1 MYKGSATDLPGAAV
15 NGARRAHP
23 SRSSAEVAAWPG
35 RGRDRSGRDG
45 RRRGSG
51 DAGRDH
57 SACGVGLVAQVSGEP
72 SRRIVEL
79 ALGALAAMEHRGG
92 VGADGEASDGAGVL
106 TAIPW
111 RVLEPWLAN
120 QRIVEPRPFSTAVGM
135 VFLPREEG
143 KRTLA
148 RELVTKALR
157 DEGLIVVGW
166 REVPLREDALPPS
179 VRERHPHVEQVV
191 AQSPTLAGDEL
202 ERALLLARRAVGR
215 ALARQ
220 SVIRRLDDLYI
231 CSLSSRTVVYK
242 GMVTSQVLPEFYP
255 DLQDPAYVS
264 PFAVLHRRFSTNTA
278 PKWSL
283 AQPMRLL
290 AHNGEINTLLGNL
303 AWMRAREPELAAPV
317 WGARIEDLL
326 PPVHADS
333 SDSGALDKLVE
344 LLVRSGRS
352 PLEALMM
359 TMPAAYEHAAA
370 EAGTAAEA
378 VAAAAS
384 GAPVGAT
391 SEAPAAG
398 LADPRVIDF
407 YDYHS
412 GVLEAWDGPA
422 LVAFADG
429 RHLGACLDRNGLR
442 PARYART
449 RSGLLALASEA
460 GAVELPGEE
469 IVEKGRLG
477 PGQMIAVDLEHGRLL
492 RDDVVKTSV
501 ASRRPYGAWL
511 LAQRRSLAP
520 QRFDIRE
527 EDEGPAAAPGS
538 GMAAGS
544 PATAGAGDPCDPGDL
559 LLRQAAAGFTAEDV
573 ELIVRPMARQAKEP
587 RFSMGNDAPLPIL
600 SGKPHVLYDYF
611 TERFA
616 QVTNPAIDP
625 LRERLVMSL
634 AVKLGPRGDLLTAE
648 PEHARQVEVP
658 SPIVNKAEMA
668 ALQGLGLRTA
678 RVSTGYEVASGPWG
692 LREAVERVCREAAE
706 AVRDGAEV
714 VVLSDRLATVGT
726 STSHVPPLLAVGAV
740 HHDLIRRGL
749 RSRASLL
756 TETAQCWSVHH
767 FACLI
772 GYGASAV
779 HPYLAFE
786 TVRDLWGRGRLGDER
801 AAGDAGAP
809 EAGDGTSSGPADLE
823 EALRHYR
830 VSAEQGLLKILSK
843 MGISLL
849 ASYHGA
855 QLFEAVGLGPDLI
868 ELGFEG
874 TPSRIGGLSV
884 EELAQETVWIH
895 QQAFPELT
903 PEKLQDYGFV
913 RYRPRGEYH
922 LNNPEAAKTLRRACV
937 EGLPDLY
944 RSYSEKLRTRPP
956 TVLRDLLRLSPE
968 PGATPADDVE
978 PAAEI
983 LRRFCTGGM
992 SLGALSREAH
1002 ETIAVAMARIRGR
1015 ANSGEGGEDAE
1026 RDVVIDDVDP
1036 TTGLSTRFPHL
1047 QGLENGDRAASQI
1060 RQVASGRF
1068 GVTTAYLAGADQL
1081 EIKIAQGA
1089 KPGEGGELPGDK
1101 VTPYIAGLRRSAPGV
1116 TLISPPPHHDIYSIE
1131 DLAELIYDLRMVNP
1145 RARISVKLVAGTG
1158 IGTIAAGVAKAGADV
1173 IHVSGHGGGTAAASL
1188 NSIKHAGM
1196 PWELGLA
1203 EVHRAL
1209 VAAGFREHVRL
1220 RVDGDLRTGHDV
1232 VVAAALGA
1240 DEFAFGTAVLLAEGC
1255 VMARVCHQ
1263 NKCPVGV
1270 ATQDPELRRRFGG
1283 RPEHIVSYFTF
1294 VAEEVRAL
1302 LAGLGLR
1309 SLGELVGR
1317 SGLLELAEAASLKT
1331 DGLDPYWFE
1340 APVDGSGRQPR
1351 PPASRPSADGGR
1363 GCAPPVS
1370 PGRPC
1375 DTLDDRLLA
1384 DAEVEAALGG
1394 HGRVTR
1400 SARVVTRDRAVGA
1413 RLAGEVAA
1421 RHGDGGFRGVLRLE
1435 LTGSA
1440 GQSLGAFLTD
1450 GVVVELTGEANDYVG
1465 KGMAGGELVLRPAEA
1480 RLGGPEQVIA
1490 GNTCLYGATGGR
1502 LYAAGRAGER
1512 FAVRNSAA
1520 VAVVEGAGD
1529 HCCEYMT
1536 GGVVV
1541 VLGSIGR
1548 NACAGMTGGTMYLR
1562 ADAPPAW
1569 LVGHATVAD
1578 AGMDAAAVAELKA
1591 LLEEHLART
1600 GSEAAA
1606 TLLADPPSLADRFV
1620 RVRSAGSAARS
1631 AAPWSPVGVS
1641 GSA

>member
-1 MYKGSATDLPGAAV
+1 VPAASPV
-15 NGARRAHP
+15 D
-23 SRSSAEVAAWPG
+23 V
-35 RGRDRSGRDG
+35 
-45 RRRGSG
+45 
-51 DAGRDH
+51 AGRDH
-57 SACGVGLVAQVSGEP
+57 SACGVGLVARVSGEP
-72 SRRIVEL
+72 SHEVVEL

-111 RVLEPWLAN
+111 PVLEPWLAG
-120 QRIVEPRPFSTAVGM
+120 QAIVEPRPFSTAVGM

-143 KRTLA
+143 KRSLA
-148 RELVTKALR
+148 RELVAKALR
-157 DEGLIVVGW
+157 DEGLVVVGW
-166 REVPLREDALPPS
+166 REVPLRPEALPPS
-179 VRERHPHVEQVV
+179 VRAAHPHVEQIV
-191 AQSPTLAGDEL
+191 AQSPMLAGDEL

-215 ALARQ
+215 ALQRQ
-220 SVIRRLDDLYI
+220 SVVRRLEDLYI
-231 CSLSSRTVVYK
+231 CSLSSRTIVYK
-242 GMVTSQVLPEFYP
+242 GMVTAPVLPEFYP
-255 DLQDPAYVS
+255 DLQDPGYVS
-264 PFAVLHRRFSTNTA
+264 HFAVLHRRFSTNTA

-317 WGARIEDLL
+317 WGARIAELL
-326 PPVHADS
+326 PIVHGDS
-333 SDSGALDKLVE
+333 SDSGALDKFVE

-352 PLEALMM
+352 PLEALM
-359 TMPAAYEHAAA
+359 TAMPAA
-370 EAGTAAEA
+370 
-378 VAAAAS
+378 
-384 GAPVGAT
+384 GAD
-391 SEAPAAG
+391 
-398 LADPRVIDF
+398 DPRVGAF
-407 YDYHS
+407 YDYWS
-412 GVLEAWDGPA
+412 GPQEAWDGPA

-429 RHLGACLDRNGLR
+429 RHAGACVDRNGLR
-442 PARYART
+442 PARYALT
-449 RSGLLALASEA
+449 RSGLLTLASEA
-460 GAVELPGEE
+460 GAVELPDEE

-477 PGQMIAVDLEHGRLL
+477 PGQMIAVEFEHGRLL
-492 RDDVVKTSV
+492 RDGVVKTSV
-501 ASRRPYGAWL
+501 AARHPYGAWL
-511 LAQRRSLAP
+511 ETGRRSLAA
-520 QRFDIRE
+520 QSF
-527 EDEGPAAAPGS
+527 
-538 GMAAGS
+538 
-544 PATAGAGDPCDPGDL
+544 GAGRPDEPAGDL
-559 LLRQAAAGFTAEDV
+559 LRRQAAAGFTAEDV
-573 ELIVRPMARQAKEP
+573 ELIVRPMAQHAREP
-587 RFSMGNDAPLPIL
+587 RFSMGNDAPLPVL

-634 AVKLGPRGDLLTAE
+634 AARLGPRGGLLTAA
-648 PEHARQVEVP
+648 PEKARGVDLP
-658 SPIVNKAEMA
+658 SPVLNQTETEM
-668 ALQGLGLRTA
+668 LGDLGLSTA
-678 RVSTGYEVASGPWG
+678 RIATSYDVASGPWG
-692 LREAVERVCREAAE
+692 LREAVERVCREAAA

-714 VVLSDRLATVGT
+714 VVLSDKTAPVTPET
-726 STSHVPPLLAVGAV
+726 TAVPPLLAVGAV

-749 RSRASLL
+749 RSRASLVS
-756 TETAQCWSVHH
+756 ETAQCWSVHH

-772 GYGASAV
+772 GFGASAV
-779 HPYLAFE
+779 HPYLALE
-786 TVRDLWGRGRLGDER
+786 TVCDLWERGRLTVGEP
-801 AAGDAGAP
+801 AASGG
-809 EAGDGTSSGPADLE
+809 GSGPSDLE

-830 VSAEQGLLKILSK
+830 VSAEGGLRKILSK

-855 QLFEAVGLGPDLI
+855 QLFEAVGLGSDLI
-868 ELGFEG
+868 ELGFAG

-903 PEKLQDYGFV
+903 AEKLQDYGFV

-944 RSYSEKLRTRPP
+944 RSYSDKLRQRPP
-956 TVLRDLLRLSPE
+956 TVLRDLLRLSAEPFAAAGAAADGPE
-968 PGATPADDVE
+968 AVE
-978 PAAEI
+978 PVTAI
-983 LRRFCTGGM
+983 LPRFCTGGM

-1002 ETIAVAMARIRGR
+1002 ETIAVAMARIHGR

-1026 RDVVIDDVDP
+1026 RDAAIDDVDAA
-1036 TTGLSTRFPHL
+1036 GRSARFPHL
-1047 QGLENGDRAASQI
+1047 QGLEKGDRAASQI

-1101 VTPYIAGLRRSAPGV
+1101 VTAYIAGLRRSAPGV

-1145 RARISVKLVAGTG
+1145 GAGISVKLVAGTG

-1196 PWELGLA
+1196 PWELGLS
-1203 EVHRAL
+1203 EVHHAL
-1209 VAAGFREHVRL
+1209 TAAGFREHVRL

-1263 NKCPVGV
+1263 NRCPVGV
-1270 ATQDPELRRRFGG
+1270 ATQDPELRKKFGG
-1283 RPEHIVSYFTF
+1283 RPEHIVNYFTF
-1294 VAEEVRAL
+1294 VAEEVREL

-1309 SLGELVGR
+1309 SIEDLVGR
-1317 SGLLELAEAASLKT
+1317 SDLLELAETGELKT
-1331 DGLDPYWFE
+1331 HGLEPYWFE
-1340 APVDGSGRQPR
+1340 
-1351 PPASRPSADGGR
+1351 PPAVPPSRVVRPAAPLPAAAR

-1384 DAEVEAALGG
+1384 DAEVAAAIME

-1400 SARVVTRDRAVGA
+1400 RETVVTRDRAVGA

-1421 RHGDGGFRGVLRLE
+1421 RHGDHGFAGELRLE
-1435 LTGSA
+1435 LAGSA
-1440 GQSLGAFLTD
+1440 GQSLGAFLT
-1450 GVVVELTGEANDYVG
+1450 GGLTIELTGEANDYVG
-1465 KGMAGGELVLRPAEA
+1465 KGMAGGELVLRPSEA

-1502 LYAAGRAGER
+1502 LFAAGRAGER

-1536 GGVVV
+1536 GGVVA
-1541 VLGSIGR
+1541 VLGSVGR
-1548 NACAGMTGGTMYLR
+1548 NACAGMTGGTAYIR
-1562 ADAPPAW
+1562 ADSPPSW

-1578 AGMDAAAVAELKA
+1578 AGMDAAAVSELTA
-1591 LLEEHLART
+1591 LLEDHAART
-1600 GSEAAA
+1600 GSEEAKA
-1606 TLLADPPSLADRFV
+1606 LLAEPERLAGRFV
-1620 RVRSAGSAARS
+1620 RVRATGATDRAAPRS
-1631 AAPWSPVGVS
+1631 AAPPSPLGVS
-1641 GSA
+1641 GST

>member
-1 MYKGSATDLPGAAV
+1 MYKSWTTDPSGAAV

-23 SRSSAEVAAWPG
+23 PCSAGDA
-35 RGRDRSGRDG
+35 SGRF
-45 RRRGSG
+45 
-51 DAGRDH
+51 DAGPARAGAGESEH
-57 SACGVGLVAQVSGEP
+57 SACGVGLVARISGEP
-72 SRRIVEL
+72 DREVVEL

-111 RVLEPWLAN
+111 RVLEPWLAE
-120 QRIVEPRPFSTAVGM
+120 QRLTEPRPFSTAVGM
-135 VFLPREEG
+135 VFLPREPG

-148 RELVTKALR
+148 RELVAKALR
-157 DEGLIVVGW
+157 DEGFVVVGW
-166 REVPLREDALPPS
+166 REVPLLPEALPPS

-191 AQSPTLAGDEL
+191 AQSPTLTGDEL

-215 ALARQ
+215 ALLHQ

-242 GMVTSQVLPEFYP
+242 GMVTAPVLPEFYP
-255 DLQDPAYVS
+255 DLRDPAFIS

-303 AWMRAREPELAAPV
+303 AWMRAREPELAGQA
-317 WGARIEDLL
+317 WGARIAELL
-326 PPVHADS
+326 PVVHGDS
-333 SDSGALDKLVE
+333 SDSGALDKYVE
-344 LLVRSGRS
+344 LLVRAGRS

-359 TMPAAYEHAAA
+359 AMPAAGAADDARVA
-370 EAGTAAEA
+370 E
-378 VAAAAS
+378 
-384 GAPVGAT
+384 
-391 SEAPAAG
+391 
-398 LADPRVIDF
+398 F
-407 YDYHS
+407 YDYYA
-412 GVLEAWDGPA
+412 GLQEAWDGPA

-429 RHLGACLDRNGLR
+429 RHAGACVDRNGLR

-449 RSGLLALASEA
+449 RSGLFALASEA
-460 GAVELPGEE
+460 GAVDLPGED

-477 PGQMIAVDLEHGRLL
+477 PGQMIAVQFEHGRLL

-501 ASRRPYGAWL
+501 ASRHQYGSWL
-511 LAQRRSLAP
+511 LARRRALAAQP
-520 QRFDIRE
+520 F
-527 EDEGPAAAPGS
+527 GAGGSAVAAA
-538 GMAAGS
+538 
-544 PATAGAGDPCDPGDL
+544 DL
-559 LLRQAAAGFTAEDV
+559 LRRQAAAGFTAEDV
-573 ELIVRPMARQAKEP
+573 ELIVRPMARHAKEP
-587 RFSMGNDAPLPIL
+587 RFSMGNDAPLPVL

-634 AVKLGPRGDLLTAE
+634 AVRLGPRGDLLTAG
-648 PEHARQVEVP
+648 PEHARRVDLP
-658 SPIVNKAEMA
+658 SPVLNRAETE
-668 ALQGLGLRTA
+668 ALPGLGLPTA
-678 RVSTGYEVASGPWG
+678 RVATVFQVASGPWG
-692 LREAVERVCREAAE
+692 LREAVERVCREAAA
-706 AVRDGAEV
+706 AVREGAEV
-714 VVLSDRLATVGT
+714 VVLSDRAEAATPET
-726 STSHVPPLLAVGAV
+726 AHLPSLLAVGAV

-749 RSRASLL
+749 RSRASLIA
-756 TETAQCWSVHH
+756 ETAQCWSVHH

-786 TVRDLWGRGRLGDER
+786 TVRDLWEHRRLTDETPAGGNGGG
-801 AAGDAGAP
+801 AAGYRLSA
-809 EAGDGTSSGPADLE
+809 SSSPADLD
-823 EALRHYR
+823 EALRRYR
-830 VSAEQGLLKILSK
+830 VSAEEGLLKILSK

-855 QLFEAVGLGPDLI
+855 QLFEAMGLGSDLVD
-868 ELGFEG
+868 LAFAG
-874 TPSRIGGLSV
+874 TPSRIGGLSL

-903 PEKLQDYGFV
+903 AEKLHDYGFV

-944 RSYSEKLRTRPP
+944 RSYSDKLTQRPP
-956 TVLRDLLRLSPE
+956 TVLRDLLRLAGD
-968 PGATPADDVE
+968 PGAEDVSPDDVE
-978 PAAEI
+978 PAEAI
-983 LRRFCTGGM
+983 LPRFCTGGM

-1002 ETIAVAMARIRGR
+1002 ETIAVAMARIHGR
-1015 ANSGEGGEDAE
+1015 ANSGEGGEDAS
-1026 RDVVIDDVDP
+1026 RDAVIDDVD
-1036 TTGLSTRFPHL
+1036 GEGRSARLPHL
-1047 QGLENGDRAASQI
+1047 RGLVNGDRAASQI

-1068 GVTTAYLAGADQL
+1068 GVTTAYLAGAEQL
-1081 EIKIAQGA
+1081 EIKVAQGA

-1101 VTPYIAGLRRSAPGV
+1101 VTAYIAGLRRAAPGV

-1145 RARISVKLVAGTG
+1145 RAGISVKLVAGTG

-1188 NSIKHAGM
+1188 NSIKHAGI

-1209 VAAGFREHVRL
+1209 LAAGFREHVTL

-1263 NKCPVGV
+1263 NRCPVGV
-1270 ATQDPELRRRFGG
+1270 ATQDPELRAKFGG
-1283 RPEHIVSYFTF
+1283 RPEHIVNYFTF
-1294 VAEEVRAL
+1294 VAEEVREL

-1309 SLGELVGR
+1309 SLDELVGR
-1317 SGLLELAEAASLKT
+1317 SECIELVETAALKT
-1331 DGLDPYWFE
+1331 DGLDRYWFE
-1340 APVDGSGRQPR
+1340 GPAEAPAGTAARR
-1351 PPASRPSADGGR
+1351 PLPAAGPAPGGAR
-1363 GCAPPVS
+1363 GCTPPVS

-1384 DAEVEAALGG
+1384 DPEVAAAVAG

-1400 SARVVTRDRAVGA
+1400 RETVVTRDRAVGA
-1413 RLAGEVAA
+1413 RLAGEIAA
-1421 RHGDGGFRGVLRLE
+1421 RHGDHGFRGELRLE
-1435 LTGSA
+1435 LAGSA
-1440 GQSLGAFLTD
+1440 GQSLGAFLT
-1450 GVVVELTGEANDYVG
+1450 GGLTIELTGEANDYVG
-1465 KGMAGGELVLRPAEA
+1465 KGMAGGELVLRPAEP
-1480 RLGGPEQVIA
+1480 RLGGPDNVIA

-1502 LYAAGRAGER
+1502 LFAAGRAGER

-1520 VAVVEGAGD
+1520 EAVVEGAGD

-1536 GGVVV
+1536 GGVVA
-1541 VLGSIGR
+1541 VLGSVGR
-1548 NACAGMTGGTMYLR
+1548 NVCAGMTGGTAYFR
-1562 ADAPPAW
+1562 AAAPPDW
-1569 LVGHATVAD
+1569 LAGHATVAD
-1578 AGMDAAAVAELKA
+1578 AGMDEAAVAELTA
-1591 LLEEHLART
+1591 LLEDHLART
-1600 GSEAAA
+1600 GSETAAA
-1606 TLLADPPSLADRFV
+1606 LLAEPAALAGRFIRVRPAADP
-1620 RVRSAGSAARS
+1620 VRSAVPGGPSSVSSVAR
-1631 AAPWSPVGVS
+1631 A
-1641 GSA
+1641 

>member
-1 MYKGSATDLPGAAV
+1 M
-15 NGARRAHP
+15 
-23 SRSSAEVAAWPG
+23 
-35 RGRDRSGRDG
+35 
-45 RRRGSG
+45 
-51 DAGRDH
+51 
-57 SACGVGLVAQVSGEP
+57 SGEP
-72 SRRIVEL
+72 DREVVEL

-111 RVLEPWLAN
+111 RVLEPWLAE
-120 QRIVEPRPFSTAVGM
+120 QRVAEPRPFSTAVGM
-135 VFLPREEG
+135 VFLPREQG
-143 KRTLA
+143 KRNLA
-148 RELVTKALR
+148 RELVAKALR
-157 DEGLIVVGW
+157 DEGLVVVGW
-166 REVPLREDALPPS
+166 RPVPLRPEALPPS

-191 AQSPTLAGDEL
+191 AQSPFLAGDEL
-202 ERALLLARRAVGR
+202 ERALLLARRAVGK
-215 ALARQ
+215 ALLRQ
-220 SVIRRLDDLYI
+220 PVVRRLDDLYI

-242 GMVTSQVLPEFYP
+242 GMVTAPVLPEFYP
-255 DLQDPAYVS
+255 DLQDPAFVS
-264 PFAVLHRRFSTNTA
+264 AFAVLHRRFSTNTA

-303 AWMRAREPELAAPV
+303 AWMRAREPELAAPA
-317 WGARIEDLL
+317 WGARIADLL
-326 PPVHADS
+326 PVVHGDS
-333 SDSGALDKLVE
+333 SDSGALDKFVE

-359 TMPAAYEHAAA
+359 ALPAAYEHA
-370 EAGTAAEA
+370 G
-378 VAAAAS
+378 
-384 GAPVGAT
+384 
-391 SEAPAAG
+391 AAG
-398 LADPRVIDF
+398 DPRVTEF
-407 YDYHS
+407 YEYYA
-412 GVLEAWDGPA
+412 GVQEAWDGPA

-429 RHLGACLDRNGLR
+429 RHAGACVDRNGLR

-460 GAVELPGEE
+460 GAVDLPGED
-469 IVEKGRLG
+469 VLEKGRLG
-477 PGQMIAVDLEHGRLL
+477 PGQMIAVDFEHGRLL

-501 ASRRPYGAWL
+501 ASRRPYGLWL
-511 LAQRRSLAP
+511 REQRRTLDAQP
-520 QRFDIRE
+520 FDIAG
-527 EDEGPAAAPGS
+527 DATGAGAAAGPAVGGGDGARIG
-538 GMAAGS
+538 
-544 PATAGAGDPCDPGDL
+544 GAGPCDPGDL
-559 LLRQAAAGFTAEDV
+559 LRRQAAAGFTAEDV
-573 ELIVRPMARQAKEP
+573 ELIVRPMARQAREP

-634 AVKLGPRGDLLTAE
+634 ALKLGPRGDLLTAE
-648 PEHARQVEVP
+648 PEHARGVDLP
-658 SPIVNKAEMA
+658 SPVVNKAEMA
-668 ALQGLGLRTA
+668 ALQDLGLPTA
-678 RVSTGYEVASGPWG
+678 RVSTSWEVASGPWG
-692 LREAVERVCREAAE
+692 LREAVERVCREAAA
-706 AVRDGAEV
+706 AVREGAGV
-714 VVLSDRLATVGT
+714 VVLSDRAAAVTPGA
-726 STSHVPPLLAVGAV
+726 SHVPPLLAVGAV

-749 RSRASLL
+749 RSRASLVA
-756 TETAQCWSVHH
+756 ETAQCWSVHH

-786 TVRDLWGRGRLGDER
+786 TVRDLWERGRLGDGPPAADGGAGTEA
-801 AAGDAGAP
+801 AAGEAP
-809 EAGDGTSSGPADLE
+809 PAGPADLE

-830 VSAEQGLLKILSK
+830 VSAEGGLLKILSK

-855 QLFEAVGLGPDLI
+855 QLFEAVGLGSDLI
-868 ELGFEG
+868 ELGFAG

-895 QQAFPELT
+895 QQAFPELSV
-903 PEKLQDYGFV
+903 EKLQNYGFV

-944 RSYSEKLRTRPP
+944 RSYSEKQAQRPP
-956 TVLRDLLRLSPE
+956 TVLRDLLRLVGDAPDA
-968 PGATPADDVE
+968 GTAGPAAASVDDVE
-978 PAAEI
+978 PAASI

-1002 ETIAVAMARIRGR
+1002 ETIAVAMARIHGR

-1026 RDVVIDDVDP
+1026 RDAVIEDVGADGRSP
-1036 TTGLSTRFPHL
+1036 RFPHL

-1068 GVTTAYLAGADQL
+1068 GVTTAYLAGAEQL
-1081 EIKIAQGA
+1081 EIKVAQGA

-1101 VTPYIAGLRRSAPGV
+1101 VTAYIAGLRRAAPGI

-1145 RARISVKLVAGTG
+1145 RAGISVKLVAGTG

-1188 NSIKHAGM
+1188 NSIKHAGI

-1203 EVHRAL
+1203 EVHRTL
-1209 VAAGFREHVRL
+1209 VTAGFREFVRL

-1263 NKCPVGV
+1263 NRCPVGV
-1270 ATQDPELRRRFGG
+1270 ATQDPELRRKFAG
-1283 RPEHIVSYFTF
+1283 RPEHIVNYFGF
-1294 VAEEVRAL
+1294 IAEEVREL

-1309 SLGELVGR
+1309 SLDELVGR
-1317 SGLLELAEAASLKT
+1317 ADVLELAETAALKT
-1331 DGLDPYWFE
+1331 DGLDRYWFE
-1340 APVDGSGRQPR
+1340 GPAEAPGRAAPRQPA
-1351 PPASRPSADGGR
+1351 PDPGGVR

-1384 DAEVEAALGG
+1384 DPELEAAIAG

-1400 SARVVTRDRAVGA
+1400 RASVVTRDRAVGA

-1421 RHGDGGFRGVLRLE
+1421 RHGDHGFGGELRLE
-1435 LTGSA
+1435 LAGSA

-1465 KGMAGGELVLRPAEA
+1465 KGMAGGEIVLRPAEPG
-1480 RLGGPEQVIA
+1480 LGGSTQVIA

-1502 LYAAGRAGER
+1502 LFAAGRAGER

-1520 VAVVEGAGD
+1520 TAVVEGAGD

-1536 GGVVV
+1536 GGVVA
-1541 VLGSIGR
+1541 VLGAIGR
-1548 NACAGMTGGTMYLR
+1548 NACAGMTGGTAYFLT
-1562 ADAPPAW
+1562 AGPPDW
-1569 LVGHATVAD
+1569 LDGHATVAD
-1578 AGMDAAAVAELKA
+1578 AGMDAAAVAELTA
-1591 LLEEHLART
+1591 LLRDHAART
-1600 GSEAAA
+1600 GSPAAA
-1606 TLLADPPSLADRFV
+1606 ALLAEPDGLAGRFV
-1620 RVRSAGSAARS
+1620 RVRPTGGPARS
-1631 AAPWSPVGVS
+1631 AAAACAGRCLTLDLSVTQAQHRLV
-1641 GSA
+1641 A

>member
-1 MYKGSATDLPGAAV
+1 MYKHHAKNLPGAAV
-15 NGARRAHP
+15 NGARRAHLP
-23 SRSSAEVAAWPG
+23 RTTVDASLCAQSRRE
-35 RGRDRSGRDG
+35 
-45 RRRGSG
+45 
-51 DAGRDH
+51 H
-57 SACGVGLVAQVSGEP
+57 SACGVGLVARISGEP
-72 SRRIVEL
+72 SREVVEL

-111 RVLEPWLAN
+111 RVLEPWLAE
-120 QRIVEPRPFSTAVGM
+120 QRVAEPRPFSTAVGM
-135 VFLPREEG
+135 VFLPREQG
-143 KRTLA
+143 KRNLA
-148 RELVTKALR
+148 RELVAKALR
-157 DEGLIVVGW
+157 DEGLVVVGW
-166 REVPLREDALPPS
+166 RSVPLRPQALPPS

-191 AQSPTLAGDEL
+191 AQSPTLAGEDL
-202 ERALLLARRAVGR
+202 ERVLLLARRAVGR
-215 ALARQ
+215 ALIRQ
-220 SVIRRLDDLYI
+220 PIIRRLDDLYI

-255 DLQDPAYVS
+255 DLQDPAFVS
-264 PFAVLHRRFSTNTA
+264 PYAVLHRRFSTNTA

-290 AHNGEINTLLGNL
+290 AHNGEINTLPGNL
-303 AWMRAREPELAAPV
+303 GWMRAREPELAAPV
-317 WGARIEDLL
+317 WGARIAELL
-326 PPVHADS
+326 PAVHGDS

-359 TMPAAYEHAAA
+359 TMPAVYEHVAGAGEVG
-370 EAGTAAEA
+370 EAG
-378 VAAAAS
+378 
-384 GAPVGAT
+384 
-391 SEAPAAG
+391 AG
-398 LADPRVIDF
+398 DPRVTDF
-407 YDYHS
+407 YDYYA
-412 GVLEAWDGPA
+412 GVQEAWDGPA

-429 RHLGACLDRNGLR
+429 RHLGACVDRNGLR
-442 PARYART
+442 PARYALT

-460 GAVELPGEE
+460 GAVDLSGEE

-511 LAQRRSLAP
+511 LAQRRTLAAEP
-520 QRFDIRE
+520 FDVAVEAGAPI
-527 EDEGPAAAPGS
+527 GAGFTGAA
-538 GMAAGS
+538 AAGS
-544 PATAGAGDPCDPGDL
+544 AGAAVPGPCGPGGL
-559 LLRQAAAGFTAEDV
+559 LRRQAAAGFTAEDV
-573 ELIVRPMARQAKEP
+573 ELIVRPMARQAREP

-648 PEHARQVEVP
+648 PEHARQVELP
-658 SPIVNKAEMA
+658 SPVVNKAELA
-668 ALQGLGLRTA
+668 ALQELGLCTA
-678 RVSTGYEVASGPWG
+678 RVSTAYEVASGPWG
-692 LREAVERVCREAAE
+692 LREAVERVCREAAA

-714 VVLSDRLATVGT
+714 VVLSDRVSPVRPG
-726 STSHVPPLLAVGAV
+726 SSHVPVLLAVGAV
-740 HHDLIRRGL
+740 HHELIRRGL
-749 RSRASLL
+749 RSRASLVA
-756 TETAQCWSVHH
+756 ETAQCWSVHH

-786 TVRDLWGRGRLGDER
+786 TVRDLWERGRLTDGPPAT
-801 AAGDAGAP
+801 AAEKAGAAAP
-809 EAGDGTSSGPADLE
+809 AGPDATVAATGHATVAADGHAASDPADLE

-830 VSAEQGLLKILSK
+830 VSAERGLLKILSK

-855 QLFEAVGLGPDLI
+855 QLFEAVGLGSDLI
-868 ELGFEG
+868 ELGFLG

-895 QQAFPELT
+895 QQAYPELSV
-903 PEKLQDYGFV
+903 EKLQDYGFV

-944 RSYSEKLRTRPP
+944 RSYSEKLAQRPP
-956 TVLRDLLRLSPE
+956 TVLRDLLRLVGDPAGAAAGE
-968 PGATPADDVE
+968 PRDGVE
-978 PAAEI
+978 PVTAI
-983 LRRFCTGGM
+983 LPRFCTGGM

-1002 ETIAVAMARIRGR
+1002 ETIAVAMARIHGR
-1015 ANSGEGGEDAE
+1015 ANSGEGGEDAV
-1026 RDVVIDDVDP
+1026 RDVTIDDVGPD
-1036 TTGLSTRFPHL
+1036 GVSASFPHL

-1068 GVTTAYLAGADQL
+1068 GVTTAYLAGAEQL

-1101 VTPYIAGLRRSAPGV
+1101 VTAYIAGLRRAAPGV

-1145 RARISVKLVAGTG
+1145 RAGISVKLVAGTG

-1209 VAAGFREHVRL
+1209 VAAGFREHVTL

-1270 ATQDPELRRRFGG
+1270 ATQDPELRKKFGG
-1283 RPEHIVSYFTF
+1283 RPEHIVNYFTF
-1294 VAEEVRAL
+1294 VAEEVRDL

-1317 SGLLELAEAASLKT
+1317 SDLLELAEGESLKT
-1331 DGLDPYWFE
+1331 DGLDRYWFE
-1340 APVDGSGRQPR
+1340 GP
-1351 PPASRPSADGGR
+1351 ADGPGRAAARRPQPAASVAAGGAR

-1375 DTLDDRLLA
+1375 DTLDDRLLG
-1384 DAEVEAALGG
+1384 DPGVEAAIAG
-1394 HGRVTR
+1394 HGRATR
-1400 SARVVTRDRAVGA
+1400 RETVVTRDRAVGA

-1421 RHGDGGFRGVLRLE
+1421 RHGDCGFCGELRLE
-1435 LTGSA
+1435 LAGCA
-1440 GQSLGAFLTD
+1440 GQSLGAFLID
-1450 GVVVELTGEANDYVG
+1450 GLAIELTGEANDYVG
-1465 KGMAGGELVLRPAEA
+1465 KGMAGGEIVLRPAEP
-1480 RLGGPEQVIA
+1480 RLGGFADVIA

-1502 LYAAGRAGER
+1502 FFAAGRAGER

-1520 VAVVEGAGD
+1520 TAVVEGAGD

-1536 GGVVV
+1536 GGVVA
-1541 VLGSIGR
+1541 VLGSVGR
-1548 NACAGMTGGTMYLR
+1548 NACAGMTGGTVYLL
-1562 ADAPPAW
+1562 ADERPAW
-1569 LVGHATVAD
+1569 LAGHGTVAGAD
-1578 AGMDAAAVAELKA
+1578 MDSAAVAEVTA
-1591 LLEEHLART
+1591 
-1600 GSEAAA
+1600 
-1606 TLLADPPSLADRFV
+1606 LLADHLALTGSGAARDLLAAPQALASRFV
-1620 RVRSAGSAARS
+1620 RVRPTGGLARS
-1631 AAPWSPVGVS
+1631 AAPGSPSGVLS
-1641 GSA
+1641 VARA

>member
-1 MYKGSATDLPGAAV
+1 MRGLSACDAIDE
-15 NGARRAHP
+15 AR
-23 SRSSAEVAAWPG
+23 
-35 RGRDRSGRDG
+35 
-45 RRRGSG
+45 
-51 DAGRDH
+51 RDH
-57 SACGVGLVAQVSGEP
+57 SACGVGLVARISGEP
-72 SRRIVEL
+72 DRDVVEL

-111 RVLEPWLAN
+111 RLLEPWLAE
-120 QRIVEPRPFSTAVGM
+120 QRLSEPRPYSTAVGM
-135 VFLPREEG
+135 VFLPQEQG

-148 RELVTKALR
+148 RELVAKALR
-157 DEGLIVVGW
+157 DEGLVVVGW
-166 REVPLREDALPPS
+166 REVPVRPEALPPG

-215 ALARQ
+215 ALLRQ
-220 SVIRRLDDLYI
+220 PVIRRLDDLYI

-242 GMVTSQVLPEFYP
+242 GMLTAPVLPEFYP
-255 DLQDPAYVS
+255 DLQDPGYIS
-264 PFAVLHRRFSTNTA
+264 HFAVLHRRFSTNTA
-278 PKWSL
+278 PRWNL
-283 AQPMRLL
+283 AQPMRML
-290 AHNGEINTLLGNL
+290 AHNGEINTLLGNV
-303 AWMRAREPELAAPV
+303 AWMRAREPELAGQV
-317 WGARIEDLL
+317 WDGRIAELL
-326 PPVHADS
+326 PVVHGDS
-333 SDSGALDKLVE
+333 SDSGALDKFIE

-352 PLEALMM
+352 PLEAMM
-359 TMPAAYEHAAA
+359 MAMPAAGAA
-370 EAGTAAEA
+370 EDARVAE
-378 VAAAAS
+378 
-384 GAPVGAT
+384 
-391 SEAPAAG
+391 
-398 LADPRVIDF
+398 F
-407 YDYHS
+407 YDYYA
-412 GVLEAWDGPA
+412 GVQEAWDGPA

-429 RHLGACLDRNGLR
+429 RHAGACVDRNGLR

-449 RSGLLALASEA
+449 RSGLLAVASEA
-460 GAVELPGEE
+460 GAVDLPDEG

-477 PGQMIAVDLEHGRLL
+477 PGEMIALEFERGRLL

-501 ASRRPYGAWL
+501 ASRRPYGSWL
-511 LAQRRSLAP
+511 AAQRRTL
-520 QRFDIRE
+520 
-527 EDEGPAAAPGS
+527 
-538 GMAAGS
+538 AAG
-544 PATAGAGDPCDPGDL
+544 AFAGGSEAAGGGSAADL
-559 LLRQAAAGFTAEDV
+559 LRRQAAAGFTAEDV
-573 ELIVRPMARQAKEP
+573 ELIVRPMARHAREP

-634 AVKLGPRGDLLTAE
+634 AVRLGPRGDLLSPG
-648 PEHARQVEVP
+648 PEHARRLDLRSPVLNPAETEALP
-658 SPIVNKAEMA
+658 SA
-668 ALQGLGLRTA
+668 GLSTA
-678 RVSTGYEVASGPWG
+678 GVSTAFEVAVGPWG
-692 LREAVERVCREAAE
+692 LREAVERVRHEAAT
-706 AVRDGAEV
+706 AVADGAEV
-714 VVLSDRLATVGT
+714 VVLSDRLQAA
-726 STSHVPPLLAVGAV
+726 SPETSHVPPLLAVGAV

-749 RSRASLL
+749 RGRVSLVV
-756 TETAQCWSVHH
+756 ETAQCWSVHH

-786 TVRDLWGRGRLGDER
+786 TVRDLWERGRL
-801 AAGDAGAP
+801 AGEEPSARGGRGG
-809 EAGDGTSSGPADLE
+809 GDGGPPAGGGPADLE

-830 VSAEQGLLKILSK
+830 VSAEEGLRKILSK

-855 QLFEAVGLGPDLI
+855 QLFEAVGLGPDLVD
-868 ELGFEG
+868 LAFAG

-922 LNNPEAAKTLRRACV
+922 LNNPEAAKTVRRACV

-944 RSYSEKLRTRPP
+944 RAYSAKLMRRPP
-956 TVLRDLLRLSPE
+956 TVLRDLLTLVGE
-968 PGATPADDVE
+968 PGAAVPDAGGRRVTLEQVE
-978 PAAEI
+978 PLDAI
-983 LRRFCTGGM
+983 LPRFCTGGM

-1002 ETIAVAMARIRGR
+1002 ETIAVAMARIHGLS
-1015 ANSGEGGEDAE
+1015 NSGEGGEDVG
-1026 RDVVIDDVDP
+1026 RDAVIDDVDDR
-1036 TTGLSTRFPHL
+1036 GRSARFPHL
-1047 QGLENGDRAASQI
+1047 QGLVNGDRAASQI

-1068 GVTTAYLAGADQL
+1068 GVTTAYLAGAEQL
-1081 EIKIAQGA
+1081 EIKVAQGA

-1101 VTPYIAGLRRSAPGV
+1101 VTPYIAGLRRAAPGV

-1145 RARISVKLVAGTG
+1145 RAGISVKLVAGTG
-1158 IGTIAAGVAKAGADV
+1158 IGTIAAGVAKAGADA

-1188 NSIKHAGM
+1188 NSIKHAGI

-1209 VAAGFREHVRL
+1209 VDAGFRDHVTL

-1263 NKCPVGV
+1263 NRCPVGV
-1270 ATQDPELRRRFGG
+1270 ATQDPELRKKFGG
-1283 RPEHIVSYFTF
+1283 RPEHIVTYFRF
-1294 VAEEVRAL
+1294 VAEEVREL
-1302 LAGLGLR
+1302 LAALGLR
-1309 SLGELVGR
+1309 SLDELVGH
-1317 SGLLELAEAASLKT
+1317 SEYLELAQTGALKT
-1331 DGLDPYWFE
+1331 DGLDRYWFQGPAE
-1340 APVDGSGRQPR
+1340 APGGAAAQRRPR
-1351 PPASRPSADGGR
+1351 PAPVPAPSGAR
-1363 GCAPPVS
+1363 GCVPPVS

-1384 DAEVEAALGG
+1384 DPAVAAAIAT
-1394 HGRVTR
+1394 HGRLTIR
-1400 SARVVTRDRAVGA
+1400 ETVVTRDRAVGA
-1413 RLAGEVAA
+1413 RLAGEIAA
-1421 RHGDGGFRGVLRLE
+1421 RYGDDGFEGELRLQ

-1440 GQSLGAFLTD
+1440 GQSLGAFLSA
-1450 GVVVELTGEANDYVG
+1450 GLAIELTGEANDYVG
-1465 KGMAGGELVLRPAEA
+1465 KGMAGGELVLRPMEP
-1480 RLGGPEQVIA
+1480 RLGGPANVIA

-1502 LYAAGRAGER
+1502 LFAAGRAGER

-1536 GGVVV
+1536 GGVVA
-1541 VLGSIGR
+1541 VLGTVGR
-1548 NACAGMTGGTMYLR
+1548 NACAGMTGGTAYFR
-1562 ADAPPAW
+1562 SDAPPPW
-1569 LVGHATVAD
+1569 LAGQAAVVD
-1578 AGMDAAAVAELKA
+1578 AGMDEAAVAELTA
-1591 LLEEHLART
+1591 LLEDHLART
-1600 GSEAAA
+1600 GSETAA
-1606 TLLADPPSLADRFV
+1606 TLLSEPATLAGRFI
-1620 RVRSAGSAARS
+1620 RVRPAAAPARS
-1631 AAPWSPVGVS
+1631 AALHGRSGVAS
-1641 GSA
+1641 VARA